1 MEHQIADNLAR
12 RGRDAES
19 MGRRGDNHIV
29 ARPVRDVDDR
39 QIVGGLFHHSGP
51 TSDYRNVRPP
61 RKQVGE
67 PAACSPRQGKRR
79 RRTPA
84 PVLPGSIGEL
94 NGVPN
99 RFWSWERTLFP
110 LTAIRYA
117 SPCQNNPPSS
127 CPSPRTGPAPSPS
140 QPTPTTSNTAPPA
153 P

>member
-51 TSDYRNVRPP
+51 TSDYRNVRRP

-67 PAACSPRQGKRR
+67 PAACSRRQGKRR

-94 NGVPN
+94 NGVPHPF
-99 RFWSWERTLFP
+99 RLGSALCFH
-110 LTAIRYA
+110 
-117 SPCQNNPPSS
+117 
-127 CPSPRTGPAPSPS
+127 
-140 QPTPTTSNTAPPA
+140 
-153 P
+153 